1 MYKTNED
8 AIVRSIKSIW
18 PLIVAGLALLALCS
32 VLLLPPP
39 QASAQDLPTVNIVGA
54 TQSTVAEGQDAQ
66 FVFTR
71 SGDRSASLQVRVRTH
86 EPTHPDITIGGSNP
100 SVTLHTVTFQPGS
113 VSTSLHVTA
122 DLDAVAETSDSLI
135 AVVYTVPSSTYTV
148 GSSTEA
154 SVTITDT
161 APVVTIAADQT
172 TVAEGDTA
180 TYTLTRTASTKRAL

>member
-1 MYKTNED
+1 M
-8 AIVRSIKSIW
+8 
-18 PLIVAGLALLALCS
+18 
-32 VLLLPPP
+32 
-39 QASAQDLPTVNIVGA
+39 
-54 TQSTVAEGQDAQ
+54 
-66 FVFTR
+66 
-71 SGDRSASLQVRVRTH
+71 
-86 EPTHPDITIGGSNP
+86 
-100 SVTLHTVTFQPGS
+100 TLHTVTFQPGS

-180 TYTLTRTASTKRAL
+180 TYTLTRTRIHEESPGGERNRVRPRIVPAGQPLAVRPRSALDCDIPYRLPHHDDIA